1 MRKRTPTVVLAP
13 DSFKGSLS
21 AVDVAAAMAAG
32 VRAVLGADVRIV
44 QCPLADGGEGT
55 LQTFLSAGNAEPR
68 VIHAHDAL
76 RRPRS
81 ARYGLS
87 NDGRVAIIEAAEANG
102 LPHVADVPP
111 SPLRADTFGVG
122 EIAVSALEDG
132 VEEVLLCIGGSA
144 TTDGGTGMLRALG
157 VRFLDADGHD
167 VEPGGAGLGD
177 IVAIDESQLHPRA
190 RSVRWRVAT
199 DVDNPLCGENGAA
212 AVFGPQ
218 KGATADQVRELDSG
232 LGQLA
237 IALRAAYGADILAL
251 RGAGAAGGMS
261 ACLSAI
267 LAAELVP
274 GSDLVSETVGLRSLC
289 ADADLVI
296 TGEGAFDAQSLQGKV
311 VQGVVR
317 QTPTECPV
325 VVIAG
330 TVRLSAAEIRAA
342 RISAAFSI
350 ARGPA
355 ELHEL
360 LDNTAELLQEAT
372 AQVVGLIDSQWSLPA
387 PTQTHARAT
396 ADSPS

>member
-32 VRAVLGADVRIV
+32 VRVALGADVRIV

-55 LQTFLSAGNAEPR
+55 LQTFLSGGNAEPR

-76 RRPRS
+76 GRERT

-132 VEEVLLCIGGSA
+132 VDEILLCIGGSA

-157 VRFLDADGHD
+157 VRFLGVDGRD
-167 VEPGGAGLGD
+167 VAPGGAGLGD
-177 IVAIDESQLHPRA
+177 IAAIDESQLHPRA

-237 IALRAAYGADILAL
+237 IALRTAYGADVLTL

-267 LAAELVP
+267 LTAELVP

-317 QTPTECPV
+317 QTPPECPV

-355 ELHEL
+355 ELCEL
-360 LDNTAELLQEAT
+360 LDNTAELLREAT
-372 AQVVGLIDSQWSLPA
+372 AQVVGLIDSQWSRPA
-387 PTQTHARAT
+387 STPTHPRAT